1 MKPLL
6 VICGLLV
13 FVIGCATTPPQ
24 DSIQSKSIAVTPSQ
38 PSQSIEAVTATST
51 APKMI
56 EVAVKTEPTIQAQ
69 GSRLSQPTISVTPA
83 APTPSL
89 DPKPFSL
96 VLHDHTPS
104 RTQAAHARQHEAI
117 VIVLQSVSPRINQT
131 PRFVDVAI
139 TSRTQSAH
147 ARQHEEIVIVPRQV
161 SSQTWHEPRHVDVAT
176 FLEESSD
183 AHRATE
189 TFIITPAPR

>member
-13 FVIGCATTPPQ
+13 FVIGCTTTPPQ
-24 DSIQSKSIAVTPSQ
+24 DSIQSKSIAATPSQ

-51 APKMI
+51 TPKMI
-56 EVAVKTEPTIQAQ
+56 EVAVKTEPTIQAR
-69 GSRLSQPTISVTPA
+69 GSRLSQSTISVTSA

-117 VIVLQSVSPRINQT
+117 VIVLPSISPRANQT
-131 PRFVDVAI
+131 PRFVDVA
-139 TSRTQSAH
+139 A
-147 ARQHEEIVIVPRQV
+147 
-161 SSQTWHEPRHVDVAT
+161 

-183 AHRATE
+183 AHRATD
-189 TFIITPAPR
+189 TFMITPAP

>member
-13 FVIGCATTPPQ
+13 FVIGCTTTPPQ
-24 DSIQSKSIAVTPSQ
+24 DSIQSKSIAATPSQ

-51 APKMI
+51 TPKMI
-56 EVAVKTEPTIQAQ
+56 EVAVKTEPTIQAR
-69 GSRLSQPTISVTPA
+69 GSRLSQSTISVTPA

-104 RTQAAHARQHEAI
+104 RTQAAHARQHEK
-117 VIVLQSVSPRINQT
+117 
-131 PRFVDVAI
+131 
-139 TSRTQSAH
+139 
-147 ARQHEEIVIVPRQV
+147 IVIVPRQV
-161 SSQTWHEPRHVDVAT
+161 SLQTRHEIRHVDVAI
-176 FLEESSD
+176 FSEESSD
-183 AHRATE
+183 TPNATD
-189 TFIITPAPR
+189 TFIITPAP

>member
-24 DSIQSKSIAVTPSQ
+24 DSIQSKPVAATLSQ
-38 PSQSIEAVTATST
+38 PSQPIEAVTATST

-56 EVAVKTEPTIQAQ
+56 EVAVKTEATIQAR
-69 GSRLSQPTISVTPA
+69 GSRLSQPTISITPTP
-83 APTPSL
+83 PTPSL

-104 RTQAAHARQHEAI
+104 RTQSAHARQHEII
-117 VIVLQSVSPRINQT
+117 VIVPHSVSPRINQT
-131 PRFVDVAI
+131 PRFVDVTI
-139 TSRTQSAH
+139 FS
-147 ARQHEEIVIVPRQV
+147 
-161 SSQTWHEPRHVDVAT
+161 
-176 FLEESSD
+176 EESSD
-183 AHRATE
+183 TPNATE
-189 TFIITPAPR
+189 TFIITPAP